1 MKITS
6 KVDII
11 IPCKNEATPLPFVI
25 KDFVKY
31 FPNSEI
37 IVIDSASDD
46 DTLKT
51 IKNLK
56 KIYKN
61 ITIIESNSPGKGRA
75 VKLGI
80 GYSKSNYSI
89 IVDGDYTYR
98 AKDAKSLFNFCLKNK
113 ASVANGNRLYGSSY
127 KNSESRYLHEFG
139 NKAFNY
145 LIRILFGQSFH
156 DIFSGLKILDM
167 NYKKIFIIFQIIFRL
182 SLKLQ

>member
-98 AKDAKSLFNFCLKNK
+98 AKDAKSLFNLTGLLNPFGSAILIPYWLICFNCL
-113 ASVANGNRLYGSSY
+113 
-127 KNSESRYLHEFG
+127 
-139 NKAFNY
+139 
-145 LIRILFGQSFH
+145 
-156 DIFSGLKILDM
+156 IFK
-167 NYKKIFIIFQIIFRL
+167 R
-182 SLKLQ
+182 